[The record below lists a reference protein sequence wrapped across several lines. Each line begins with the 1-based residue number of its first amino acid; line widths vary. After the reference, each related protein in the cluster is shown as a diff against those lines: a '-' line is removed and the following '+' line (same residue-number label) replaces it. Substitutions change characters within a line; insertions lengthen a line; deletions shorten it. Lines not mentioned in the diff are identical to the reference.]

1 MKGVIREANSKPTKL
16 TLVYD
21 KVVDLEKEYE
31 IILSLSGGEMA
42 YLIELALSNG
52 KQVSP
57 LLMERL
63 ADIIKASPVLI
74 RKLTDK
80 IPKEKPYD

>member
-16 TLVYD
+16 ILVYD